1 MSKLPFSAHFNMSK
15 DVTHLPSS
23 PVPPAGPI
31 CPASAFT
38 AALLEWCVLM
48 W

>member
-1 MSKLPFSAHFNMSK
+1 MSQLPFSALYNMSTV
-15 DVTHLPSS
+15 DTHLPSS
-23 PVPPAGPI
+23 PVPPAGPAG
-31 CPASAFT
+31 PASAF